1 MANSYKLYTG
11 NNSTTIFALSGI
23 DGWVSTAFIKV
34 YLNDVLQ
41 TTGYSF
47 ITMSTAPSVQFT
59 TAPGTGVT
67 IRLQRETARV
77 GGSLDLASFQSNIID
92 FNDGSVLTAGDLD
105 KAVQG
110 LVHVAQE
117 SNDSGSGALGLNVT
131 QTAWTAGNKQITEV
145 ADGTAAQDAVTVNQF
160 NLATLFGGST
170 MQPEL
175 WSITATGVATY
186 TLSPAPSGLN
196 EDLFFVTLN
205 GVVQPPSA
213 YTLTPTTIV
222 FASNVTAGVAISI
235 RNLGVARSLV
245 SSVQTAMIVDGNVT
259 TAKIN
264 DAAVTTAKLDANS
277 VTTAKITDANVTYA
291 KIQNVT
297 TNKLLGRVTAG
308 SGVVE
313 EVTCTPL
320 AQTFLTKTTEA
331 DQRTALQLQPL
342 AIKTTVGTTD
352 IDNASVTFAKM
363 QGLGAN
369 KVVGAITAGAPVEIP
384 CTSVGR
390 DLLNSADV
398 AAVRT
403 YLQVNPTLE
412 IRSYLTSSSTGYNA
426 VEINLAAGGAY
437 DTLYKEFVIVC
448 NYTNSA
454 STPTTSAGQGIYFT
468 NIAVGAVWKVMYS
481 TQGSNITANG
491 AVPRIASSP
500 TVTQILQRGSGGGS
514 SSFPTAGEIQV
525 LPYYESTP
533 KVWQFTATSGQTVF
547 SLAIGGGAT
556 VPSSMTTEEDFIVTK
571 NGVVVP
577 YTDYTIS
584 SGNCTLASGATAGD
598 LIAVRTFGYVK
609 TNVWALSGGSYLYTN
624 VVTVQRIG

>member
-59 TAPGTGVT
+59 TPPGTGVT

-77 GGSLDLASFQSNIID
+77 SGSLDLASFQSNIID
-92 FNDGSVLTAGDLD
+92 FSDGSVLTAGDLD

-117 SNDSGSGALGLNVT
+117 SNDSGSGALGLNIT
-131 QTAWTAGNKQITEV
+131 QTAWTAGNKQITEI

-222 FASNVTAGVAISI
+222 FTSNVTAGVAISI

-291 KIQNVT
+291 KIQDVA

-320 AQTFLTKTTEA
+320 AQAFLTKTTEA

-363 QGLGAN
+363 QGLSAN

-412 IRSYLTSSSTGYNA
+412 IRSYLTSSSVGYNA

-468 NIAVGAVWKVMYS
+468 NIAQGAVWKVMYS

-491 AVPRIASSP
+491 ATPRIASSP
-500 TVTQILQRGSGGGS
+500 TITQILQRGSGGS

-533 KVWQFTATSGQTVF
+533 KVWQFTATAGQTVF

-609 TNVWALSGGSYLYTN
+609 TNVWAVSGGSYLYTN
-624 VVTVQRIG
+624 VVTVQRIA

>member
-11 NNSTTIFALSGI
+11 NNSTTVFALSGI
-23 DGWVSTAFIKV
+23 DGWVSTSFLKV

-77 GGSLDLASFQSNIID
+77 GNNLDLAAFQSNIID
-92 FNDGSVLTAGDLD
+92 FSDGSVLTAGDLD

-131 QTAWTAGNKQITEV
+131 QTAWTAANKKITEV
-145 ADGTAAQDAVTVNQF
+145 TDGTAAQDAVTVNQF

-175 WSITATGVATY
+175 WSITASGTDTY
-186 TLSPAPSGLN
+186 TLTPAPSGLN
-196 EDLFFVTLN
+196 EDLFFVTID
-205 GVVQPPSA
+205 GVVQPPSS

-222 FASNVTAGVAISI
+222 FSASVASPKLISI

-245 SSVQTAMIVDGNVT
+245 SSVQTAMIVDGDVT
-259 TAKIN
+259 TAKL
-264 DAAVTTAKLDANS
+264 DDSAVTPAKLDANS
-277 VTTAKITDANVTYA
+277 VITAKIADANVTYA

-297 TNKLLGRVTAG
+297 TDKLLGRTTAG

-320 AQTFLTKTTEA
+320 AQTFLTKTTEV
-331 DQRTALQLQPL
+331 DQRTALQLQAL
-342 AIKTTVGTTD
+342 ALKTTVGTAD

-369 KVVGAITAGAPVEIP
+369 KVVGATTAGAPVEIP
-384 CTSVGR
+384 CTAVGR

-398 AAVRT
+398 SAVRT
-403 YLQVNPTLE
+403 YLQLNPTTE
-412 IRSYLTSSSTGYNA
+412 VRTYTTSSSSGYNI
-426 VEINLAAGGAY
+426 VTIDLSSGGAY
-437 DTLYKEFVIVC
+437 DTLFKEFVIIC
-448 NYTNSA
+448 NYTNTHIA
-454 STPTTSAGQGIYFT
+454 PLSTAGQGLTFT
-468 NIAVGAVWKVMYS
+468 GLAVGSVWKISYTVMGTDTTTSGGTVKMEY
-481 TQGSNITANG
+481 
-491 AVPRIASSP
+491 SP
-500 TVTQILQRGSGGGS
+500 TVVQILQRIEAGAS
-514 SSFPTAGEIQV
+514 STFPRIVSSVRV
-525 LPYYESTP
+525 LPVNAKTP
-533 KVWQFTATSGQTVF
+533 AVWNYTATAGQTVF
-547 SLAIGGGAT
+547 LLF
-556 VPSSMTTEEDFIVTK
+556 TTLSFVASTAWDEQEDFLVTQD
-571 NGVVVP
+571 GVVLP
-577 YTDYTIS
+577 TTAYDINN
-584 SGNCTLASGATAGD
+584 GNCTLNTPCVGGEK
-598 LIAVRTFGYVK
+598 IAVRTFGTTP
-609 TNVWALSGGSYLYTN
+609 TNRWSLESNDLYAN
-624 VVTVQRIG
+624 IVTVQRLA